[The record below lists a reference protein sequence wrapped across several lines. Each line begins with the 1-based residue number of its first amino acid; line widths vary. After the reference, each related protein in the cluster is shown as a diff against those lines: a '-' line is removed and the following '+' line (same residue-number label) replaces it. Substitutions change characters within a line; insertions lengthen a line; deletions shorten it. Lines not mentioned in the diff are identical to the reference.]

1 MCGIVGVLNF
11 KKEASADEP
20 FLKWALKSMHH
31 RGPDSN
37 GTWTNHQNYSAGFV
51 RLAIRDLTVHGSQ
64 PMLSDCSNYV
74 LSFNGEIYNTGAFK
88 ARLIEEEKVSFHS
101 TTDTEVLLYALI
113 HWGAEYVLDNFDGIF
128 AFAFYNNK
136 LNRLILARDRAG
148 IKPLYIGIG
157 EEGIVYSS
165 QYDHIINHRFCR
177 NNYID
182 TGALGAYLCLGYVPE
197 NLGIISGTYLLPHG
211 HFVTIENNELIT
223 SEYYAYPLHTTTQT
237 NHTLAETVQQSVKSQ
252 LVSDVAIGTFMSG
265 GVDSPLVSYYAN
277 KVAPI
282 QSFTIGVADKSINES
297 EAAQAYAD
305 IFKTQHHCKTIT
317 EKDLFDSIADNT
329 KAFSE
334 PFADFSSIPTLVLS
348 QYARQQ
354 VTVALSG
361 DGGDELFWG
370 YPRNSKMLKQG
381 LQYQKNKAQR
391 FAGFVREKFTR
402 SSQRTIIKK
411 HLEEYDFPAFYYRSL
426 FITGADHW
434 LPKLFKHKAARSWW
448 MQQLYKQ
455 PEALQTD
462 AASLMNV
469 VRKLEFD
476 IHLQRILIKVDRAS
490 MYHSLEVRVPLLSN
504 PVIEYS
510 THLPYTDC
518 VKDGIGKMNLKELLI
533 EHSNRELVMQPKK
546 GFIIPLGEWIKGA
559 LKNDIED
566 KLMNMPTDLA
576 VNFNLQEIKNL
587 LQQHFTGQQDW
598 SWFIWALYSLVNW
611 NDYHRNKFIH

>member
-1 MCGIVGVLNF
+1 MCGIVGVLNY
-11 KKEASADEP
+11 KKEATNDVP
-20 FLKWALKSMHH
+20 FLKWALESMHH

-37 GTWTNHQNYSAGFV
+37 GIWTNHQNYSAGFV
-51 RLAIRDLTVHGSQ
+51 RLAIRDLSEHGSQ
-64 PMLSDCSNYV
+64 PMLSNCGNYV
-74 LSFNGEIYNTGAFK
+74 LSFNGEIYNTEPFK
-88 ARLIEEEKVSFHS
+88 ARLVEEEEVSFTS

-113 HWGAEYVLDNFDGIF
+113 HWGEEYVLKHFDGIF
-128 AFAFYNNK
+128 AFTFYNNK
-136 LNRLILARDRAG
+136 LNKLILARDRAG
-148 IKPLYIGIG
+148 VKPLYIGTG
-157 EEGIVYSS
+157 EEGLVYSS

-197 NLGIISGTYLLPHG
+197 NSGILSGTYLIPHG
-211 HFVTIENNELIT
+211 HYVSIENNELT
-223 SEYYAYPLHTTTQT
+223 TNEYYAFPLNTVPKPGSALPE
-237 NHTLAETVQQSVKSQ
+237 TLQNEVEAQ

-277 KVAPI
+277 EVAPI
-282 QSFTIGVADKSINES
+282 QSFTIGVADKRINES
-297 EAAQAYAD
+297 EAAQAFAD
-305 IFKTQHHCKTIT
+305 VFKTQHHCKTIT
-317 EKDLFDSIADNT
+317 EQDLFDSIADNT

-348 QYARQQ
+348 QYARQH

-370 YPRNSKMLKQG
+370 YPRNNKMLKQG
-381 LQYQKNKAQR
+381 LQYQKNKVQR
-391 FAGFVREKFTR
+391 FAGFVSEKLTR

-434 LPKLFKHKAARSWW
+434 LPKLFKHKAERSWW
-448 MQQLYKQ
+448 MGQLYQ
-455 PEALQTD
+455 QTEALQTD
-462 AASLMNV
+462 SASLMNV

-504 PVIEYS
+504 AVIDYS
-510 THLPYTDC
+510 TSLPYTDC
-518 VKDGIGKMNLKELLI
+518 IKDGIGKINLKELLI
-533 EHSNRELVMQPKK
+533 KHSSRELVMQPKK
-546 GFIIPLGEWIKGA
+546 GFIIPLGDWMKGA

-566 KLMNMPTDLA
+566 KLLNMPPDLA
-576 VNFNLQEIKNL
+576 MHFNRDEIKNL
-587 LQQHFTGQQDW
+587 LTEHFTGVQDW

-611 NDYHRNKFIH
+611 SNYHRNKFKD